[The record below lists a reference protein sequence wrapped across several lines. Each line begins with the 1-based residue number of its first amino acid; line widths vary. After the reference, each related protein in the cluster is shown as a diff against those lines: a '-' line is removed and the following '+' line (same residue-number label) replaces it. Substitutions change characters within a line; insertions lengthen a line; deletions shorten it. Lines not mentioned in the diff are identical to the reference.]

1 MTYRARIRD
10 SGWYLLIGGFR
21 DVQVNDAG
29 SLLRRVGEAA
39 APCTFQLFDADRV
52 AGWEHLYM
60 AAVNADR
67 AFKTGSA
74 LSRSLAMEILLY
86 ASCRDQISEA
96 LGVLGVTRSTRNIA
110 LLVMFPERD
119 EAQGCF
125 ERASRLLGAEDD
137 SVLSVGEEKL
147 RILMDV
153 YGVTGEELDAVG
165 GNPYEAL
172 TSLVIERGA
181 LLAVHR

>member
-21 DVQVNDAG
+21 DVQVSDVE
-29 SLLRRVGEAA
+29 SLLRRIGEVA

-96 LGVLGVTRSTRNIA
+96 LEVLGITKSTKNIA
-110 LLVMFPERD
+110 LLVMSPERD
-119 EAQGCF
+119 AVQGCF
-125 ERASRLLGAEDD
+125 DRISKLIGAEDD
-137 SVLSVGEEKL
+137 SVLLISEEKL
-147 RILMDV
+147 RILMQV

-165 GNPYEAL
+165 GNPHEAL